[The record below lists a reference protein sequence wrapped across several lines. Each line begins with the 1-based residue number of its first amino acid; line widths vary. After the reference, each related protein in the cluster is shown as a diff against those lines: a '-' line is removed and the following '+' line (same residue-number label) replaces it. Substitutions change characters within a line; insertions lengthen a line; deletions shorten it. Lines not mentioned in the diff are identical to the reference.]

1 MFYVLAP
8 VLIIGAVLFGKFF
21 ENLLAGSSFPITHQ
35 LEVISRASP
44 FIPPNISF
52 QHSNLPK
59 NATNKKTSHYL
70 LGNLSLKKKKNFYF
84 ALVKQK
90 IKSVIHLIE
99 FNQTA

>member
-70 LGNLSLKKKKNFYF
+70 LENLSLKKKEF
-84 ALVKQK
+84 LHCPVKQK
-90 IKSVIHLIE
+90 IKSVIALIE